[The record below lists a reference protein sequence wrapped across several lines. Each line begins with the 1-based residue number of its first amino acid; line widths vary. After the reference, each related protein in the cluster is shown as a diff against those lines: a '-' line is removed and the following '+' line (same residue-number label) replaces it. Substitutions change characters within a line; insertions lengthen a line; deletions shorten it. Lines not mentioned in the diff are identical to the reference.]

1 MRIAKLV
8 VTVALLM
15 PLLAQAAL
23 SVVATSSS
31 TGMLVR
37 EIGADQVNL
46 KILGPPDRDLHYL
59 QARPSMVRALRSA
72 DLVIAL
78 GAELEGGWLPVAI
91 QQSANPAI
99 LPGRDGYFE
108 AAAQVELL
116 DTGGAADRALGDV
129 HPAGNPHVNMDP
141 IRMGQIGLALAEKLV
156 QLDPTHAADFRSR
169 AAAFADKARNWVSD
183 WKSRAGNPPGVVAFH
198 RDLLYLL
205 DRFDIPL
212 YGTLEPVPGVPPSGA
227 HIKDLA
233 DQLKGQRGL
242 ILFTSYQPA
251 RGPNKLADI
260 LGWPLAR
267 LPLEPPLQADGE
279 AYLAHLDRWL
289 EAIFPAE

>member
-1 MRIAKLV
+1 MRIAKLG

-72 DLVIAL
+72 DLVVAL

-91 QQSANPAI
+91 RQAANPAI

-141 IRMGQIGLALAEKLV
+141 IRMGQIGLALAEQLV
-156 QLDPTHAADFRSR
+156 RLDPTHAEDFRSR
-169 AAAFADKARNWVSD
+169 AAAFADTARNWVSD
-183 WKSRAGNPPGVVAFH
+183 WKGRAGSPPGVVAFH

-233 DQLKGQRGL
+233 DRLKGQRGL

-251 RGPNKLADI
+251 QGPNKLADI
-260 LGWPLAR
+260 LGWPLVR

-289 EAIFPAE
+289 EAIFQAE